1 MAEERKKRLL
11 NKWEIFFLIVAIIIL
26 LGVFLQQVGVP
37 IIYKSED
44 TEIIED
50 PHPGY

>member
-1 MAEERKKRLL
+1 MTDEGKKRLL
-11 NKWEIFFLIVAIIIL
+11 NKWEIFFLIVAVVIL
-26 LGVFLQQVGVP
+26 LGIFLQKMGVP

-44 TEIIED
+44 TEIIEE